1 LSPQSGLERGCW
13 KSRLCRVSIAE
24 MSDYGENLRVLIE
37 ARVIPGPV
45 PEPYDRVIEELSSDE
60 VEALI
65 SIKARF
71 DAASEGGDAG
81 FVGMVLP
88 L

>member
-1 LSPQSGLERGCW
+1 LW
-13 KSRLCRVSIAE
+13 KSPRPGVSIAQVKD
-24 MSDYGENLRVLIE
+24 DYGENTRVLIE
-37 ARVIPGPV
+37 ARVIPGEL
-45 PEPYDRVIEELSSDE
+45 PEPYQQVIEDLSAEE

-71 DAASEGGDAG
+71 DEANQNLGGSGDAG
-81 FVGMVLP
+81 FIGMVLP

>member
-1 LSPQSGLERGCW
+1 
-13 KSRLCRVSIAE
+13 
-24 MSDYGENLRVLIE
+24 MSESGENPRVLIE
-37 ARVIPGPV
+37 ARVIPGPL
-45 PEPYDRVIEELSSDE
+45 PEPYGKVIEDLSAEE

-71 DAASEGGDAG
+71 DEANQAVGRGDSG
-81 FVGMVLP
+81 FIGMVVP

>member
-1 LSPQSGLERGCW
+1 MW
-13 KSRLCRVSIAE
+13 KSPRWGVSIARVKD
-24 MSDYGENLRVLIE
+24 DYGENMRVLIE
-37 ARVIPGPV
+37 ARVIPGPL
-45 PEPYDRVIEELSSDE
+45 PEPYERVIEKLSAEE

-71 DAASEGGDAG
+71 DEANENMGGSGDAG
-81 FVGMVLP
+81 FIGMVIP

>member
-1 LSPQSGLERGCW
+1 
-13 KSRLCRVSIAE
+13 
-24 MSDYGENLRVLIE
+24 MSESGENTRVLIE
-37 ARVIPGPV
+37 ARVIPGPL
-45 PEPYDRVIEELSSDE
+45 PEPYDKVVEALSSDE

-71 DAASEGGDAG
+71 DEANQAVGRGDAG
-81 FVGMVLP
+81 FIGMVVP

>member
-1 LSPQSGLERGCW
+1 
-13 KSRLCRVSIAE
+13 
-24 MSDYGENLRVLIE
+24 MNDDYGENTRVLIE
-37 ARVIPGPV
+37 ARVIPGPL
-45 PEPYDRVIEELSSDE
+45 PEPYDRVVEDLSAEE

-71 DAASEGGDAG
+71 DEANENLGGPGDAG
-81 FVGMVLP
+81 FIGMVLP

>member
-1 LSPQSGLERGCW
+1 MKES
-13 KSRLCRVSIAE
+13 
-24 MSDYGENLRVLIE
+24 GENTRVLIE
-37 ARVIPGPV
+37 ARVIPGPL

-65 SIKARF
+65 SIKARLDQANEAF
-71 DAASEGGDAG
+71 GGGDVG
-81 FVGMVLP
+81 FIGMVVP

>member
-1 LSPQSGLERGCW
+1 V
-13 KSRLCRVSIAE
+13 KD
-24 MSDYGENLRVLIE
+24 DYGENTRTLIE
-37 ARVIPGPV
+37 ARVIPSELPK
-45 PEPYDRVIEELSSDE
+45 PYDRVIEELSAEE

-71 DAASEGGDAG
+71 DEANQDLGGSGDAG
-81 FVGMVLP
+81 FIGMVLP

>member
-1 LSPQSGLERGCW
+1 
-13 KSRLCRVSIAE
+13 
-24 MSDYGENLRVLIE
+24 MSESGENARVLIE
-37 ARVIPGPV
+37 ARVIPPGPL

-65 SIKARF
+65 SIKARLDKANEAF
-71 DAASEGGDAG
+71 GGGDVG
-81 FVGMVLP
+81 FIGMVVP

>member
-1 LSPQSGLERGCW
+1 
-13 KSRLCRVSIAE
+13 
-24 MSDYGENLRVLIE
+24 MSDPGENTRVLIE
-37 ARVIPGPV
+37 ARVIPPGPL
-45 PEPYDRVIEELSSDE
+45 PEPYDKVIEELSPEE

-71 DAASEGGDAG
+71 DQANEAAGRGDAG
-81 FVGMVLP
+81 FIGMVVP

>member
-1 LSPQSGLERGCW
+1 MKDP
-13 KSRLCRVSIAE
+13 
-24 MSDYGENLRVLIE
+24 GENQRVLIE
-37 ARVIPGPV
+37 AGVLPGSV
-45 PEPYDRVIEELSSDE
+45 PEPYDQVIEDLSSDE

-71 DAASEGGDAG
+71 DAVSGRGDAG
-81 FVGMVLP
+81 TVGMVLP

>member
-1 LSPQSGLERGCW
+1 MRQD
-13 KSRLCRVSIAE
+13 
-24 MSDYGENLRVLIE
+24 DYGENTRVLIE
-37 ARVIPGPV
+37 ARVIPGP
-45 PEPYDRVIEELSSDE
+45 PPPPYDRVIEDLSAEE

-71 DAASEGGDAG
+71 DEANQDFGGGGDAG
-81 FVGMVLP
+81 FIGMVAP

>member
-1 LSPQSGLERGCW
+1 
-13 KSRLCRVSIAE
+13 
-24 MSDYGENLRVLIE
+24 MDDFGENMRALIQ
-37 ARVIPGPV
+37 ARVIPYPP
-45 PEPYDRVIEELSSDE
+45 PEPYARVIEELSSEE

-71 DAASEGGDAG
+71 DEANVEYGGEASFMGI
-81 FVGMVLP
+81 VVP

>member
-1 LSPQSGLERGCW
+1 
-13 KSRLCRVSIAE
+13 
-24 MSDYGENLRVLIE
+24 LIE
-37 ARVIPGPV
+37 ARVFPGPL
-45 PEPYDRVIEELSSDE
+45 PEPYGKVIEDLSAEE

-71 DAASEGGDAG
+71 DEANQGVGRGDSG
-81 FVGMVLP
+81 FIGMVVP